1 MYSNPTAHSTV
12 NLQDA
17 YQRAVALQ
25 LLEMA
30 RQAPGENIKNVKLG
44 KEMISPKLHE
54 QLAGKRFEV
63 IGA

>member
-1 MYSNPTAHSTV
+1 M
-12 NLQDA
+12 
-17 YQRAVALQ
+17 Q